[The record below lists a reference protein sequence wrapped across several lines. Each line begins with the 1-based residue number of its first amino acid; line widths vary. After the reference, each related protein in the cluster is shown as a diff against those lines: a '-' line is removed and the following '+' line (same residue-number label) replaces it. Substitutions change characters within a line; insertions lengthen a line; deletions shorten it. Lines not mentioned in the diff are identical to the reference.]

1 MCLLA
6 CFLASVA
13 CLFLD
18 IAIAIGSDG
27 DSENSMPD
35 MSVCLC
41 PAGWSGSGSGTVMLV
56 RLSVSNRLEWQWH
69 ACHARLSVSGRQS
82 GSGSYSVTCLLASII
97 MDVRTAL
104 VHIVRIRLYS

>member
-1 MCLLA
+1 MLA

-18 IAIAIGSDG
+18 IAIGSDG

-41 PAGWSGSGSGTVMLV
+41 PAGWSGTVMLV

-104 VHIVRIRLYS
+104 LNIVRSRLYS